1 MRLSFLRPLAVVLT
15 LSTALA
21 LPASSKAVYGAW
33 GIPLEDMDTAVKPG
47 DDFYNYVNG
56 GWEKRIEIPA
66 DKSGFS
72 DGSDIQDRAEADLHE
87 IAEGAKTAEPG
98 TLLRKVG
105 DFYSSYMDE
114 AAIEAAGLAP
124 IQPRLDAIA
133 AIQTPADLAKAF
145 ARSIVGFGIA
155 PFGLYIEADAKN
167 PTAYAVYVYQSGLGL
182 PDRDYYLDDSDE
194 NLEYRAAYKA
204 YIEKVFTLAGI
215 ADAKAKAE
223 AVYDLELK
231 IAKIHWPAEDTRDA
245 LKTYNAYTPAA
256 LAKDA
261 PGFDWATFIAEADL
275 TKVPNIVLAEKTSII
290 GMAALAGSEP
300 IDTWKAYLA
309 FHTLGAAAPYL
320 TKALVDAQFD
330 FNGKTMSGQETQ
342 RERWQRALEL
352 IDQNMGEAMGEAY
365 VAKRFPPEAKA
376 EMAKMVGNLKIALGQ
391 MVDEAAWLDAAT
403 KEEAKKKLTVMAV
416 KIGYPDK
423 WRDYSALEIK
433 AGDPLGN
440 VERARVFEWTRNT
453 ARIAGPVDR
462 SDWGM
467 TPPTVNAYFNPVGNE
482 IVFPAG
488 ILQPPYFDLG
498 ADMAVNYGST
508 GATIGHEI
516 SHGFDD
522 QGRKYDETG
531 ALRDWWTE
539 KDAAAYEAQAKMLVE
554 QFNQY
559 EPLPGVKINGE
570 LTLGENI
577 ADLAGLAIAYRAYHI
592 ALGGQE
598 APVIDGLTGDQRFF
612 LGYAMSWRTKVRED
626 RLRARLASDPHSPAY
641 YRVNG
646 IVRNFGPWYDAF
658 SVPADAKLFIE
669 EAKRVKLW

>member
-1 MRLSFLRPLAVVLT
+1 MLLKRLRPFAAALAIT
-15 LSTALA
+15 TALA
-21 LPASSKAVYGAW
+21 VPVFAKAVYGDW
-33 GIPLEDMDTAVKPG
+33 GVPLEDMDTSVKPG
-47 DDFYNYVNG
+47 DDFYMYVNG
-56 GWEKRIEIPA
+56 GWDKRTQIPA

-105 DFYSSYMDE
+105 DFYASYMDE
-114 AAIEAAGLAP
+114 AAIEKAGLAP
-124 IQPRLDAIA
+124 LQPVLDQINAIA
-133 AIQTPADLAKAF
+133 TPADLAKAF
-145 ARSIVGFGIA
+145 ADSVIGFGIS
-155 PFGLYIEADAKN
+155 PFGMYTEADAKK
-167 PTAYAVYVYQSGLGL
+167 PTAYAVYIYQSGLGL
-182 PDRDYYLDDSDE
+182 PDRDYYLEDTEE
-194 NLEYRAAYKA
+194 NLKYRAAYKA
-204 YIEKVFTLAGI
+204 YIEQMFTLAGI

-231 IAKIHWPAEDTRDA
+231 IAKIHWPAEETRDA
-245 LKTYNAYTPAA
+245 LKTYNP
-256 LAKDA
+256 
-261 PGFDWATFIAEADL
+261 FNEADL
-275 TKVPNIVLAEKTSII
+275 AKESPDFDWPAFLAAADLSKVPNIIVGEKSSILE
-290 GMAALAGSEP
+290 MAKLTKSEP
-300 IDTWKAYLA
+300 LDTWKAYLT
-309 FHTLGAAAPYL
+309 FHTLDGAAPYL
-320 TKALVDAQFD
+320 AKAFDDAQFD
-330 FNGKTMSGQETQ
+330 FNGKTMSGQEQQ
-342 RERWQRALEL
+342 RDRWKRALDI
-352 IDQNMGEAMGEAY
+352 IDENMGEAMGEAY
-365 VAKRFPPEAKA
+365 VAKRFPPESKA
-376 EMAKMVGNLKIALGQ
+376 MMAGMVANLKTALGQ
-391 MVDEAAWLDAAT
+391 MIDEAAWLDPST
-403 KEEAKKKLTVMAV
+403 KTEAHKKLDLMAV

-423 WRDYSALEIK
+423 WRDYTALEIA
-433 AGDPLGN
+433 AGDPVGN
-440 VERARVFEWTRNT
+440 ILRARRFEWTRNT
-453 ARIAGPVDR
+453 ARIDGPVDK

-467 TPPTVNAYFNPVGNE
+467 TPPTVNAYFNPVNNE

-488 ILQPPYFDLG
+488 ILQPPYFDPA

-592 ALGGQE
+592 ALGGKD
-598 APVIDGLTGDQRFF
+598 APVINGMTGDQRFF

-626 RLRARLASDPHSPAY
+626 RQRARLASDPHSPAY

-646 IVRNFGPWYDAF
+646 IVRNFTPWYDAF
-658 SVPADAKLFIE
+658 GVPTDAKLFLD
-669 EAKRVKLW
+669 AARRVKLW